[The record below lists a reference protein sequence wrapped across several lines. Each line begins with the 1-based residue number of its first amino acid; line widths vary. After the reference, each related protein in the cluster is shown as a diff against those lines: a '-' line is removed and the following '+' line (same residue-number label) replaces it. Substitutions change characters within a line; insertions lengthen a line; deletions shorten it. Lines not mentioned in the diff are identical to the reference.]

1 MRKIA
6 ERGQGSRAAVLL
18 AIKGSV
24 AVILL
29 AFIAS
34 KIDWR
39 DTWQQFRSAGPA
51 LVVIVFA
58 ILLANVFLSAFKW
71 GLLLRIHRVVFS
83 LWTLSAYYFV
93 AIFFSNFL
101 PSSIGGDGYR
111 IYKTLDNERGKTSA
125 VVAVLMERL
134 TGVGVLLL
142 LGFVAAQMLPHTPS
156 SISMAVGI
164 IAVAAL
170 VGAGAAWLL
179 RARLPGKLRN
189 MTDSLAEHAGDY
201 AKRPQLTVA
210 VVALSVAFHLML
222 ALAYY
227 LVIANTGNYEAG
239 LLELL
244 VALAVSNLV
253 AVLPISINGIGVF
266 EGAFMYL
273 LLQYGVPYEVSAIPM
288 ILNRVLLV
296 PLSAIGAVLYFGA
309 RYARVE
315 LKRAST

>member
-1 MRKIA
+1 
-6 ERGQGSRAAVLL
+6 LL
-18 AIKGSV
+18 AVKGSV
-24 AVILL
+24 AVVLL
-29 AFIAS
+29 WLIAS
-34 KIDWR
+34 KVDWS
-39 DTWQQFRSAGPA
+39 DTWEQFRSAGPA
-51 LVVIVFA
+51 LVFIVFA
-58 ILLANVFLSAFKW
+58 ILLLNVFLSAFKW
-71 GLLLRIHRVVFS
+71 GLLLRIHRVFYS
-83 LWTLSAYYFV
+83 LKTLSAYYFV

-134 TGVGVLLL
+134 TGIGVLLF
-142 LGFVAAQMLPHTPS
+142 LGFAAAQMLPHTPKN
-156 SISMAVGI
+156 ISL
-164 IAVAAL
+164 AVAVIAIGAL
-170 VGAGAAWLL
+170 VGPWAGWSL
-179 RARLPGKLRN
+179 RSRLPGKLRN

-201 AKRPQLTVA
+201 AKRPQLMLA
-210 VVALSVAFHLML
+210 VVALSVMFHLML
-222 ALAYY
+222 AFAYY
-227 LVIANTGNYEAG
+227 LAIANTGDYNAG

-273 LLQYGVPYEVSAIPM
+273 LSQYGVPYEVSAIPM

-296 PLSAIGAVLYFGA
+296 PLSVIGAILYFGA
-309 RYARVE
+309 RYSGVE